1 VVAAPNPAHG
11 PILYFDVKLAG
22 QADAIH
28 FKIYTKAMAAVLS
41 RRVGGLFQGGWNQV
55 AVPLNGQT
63 LPSGLY
69 YVVVESGLGSL
80 TQAGYAKLGKFVY
93 IQ

>member
-1 VVAAPNPAHG
+1 MV
-11 PILYFDVKLAG
+11 LYFDVKLSG

-28 FKIYTKAMAAVLS
+28 FKVYTKAMTAVLTHQAN
-41 RRVGGLFQGGWNQV
+41 GLFHGGWNQV
-55 AVPLNGQT
+55 AVPLNGQS
-63 LPSGLY
+63 LASGLY

-80 TQAGYAKLGKFVY
+80 TQAGYGKLGKFVY